1 MSMDAVKIPN
11 GAARI
16 WVALTKSLRLFWI
29 GLLSAAVI
37 ACGGGDRVADV
48 AARDG
53 ILLIGN
59 GSEPMSLDPHL
70 VTGVPENR
78 IISALIEGLIS
89 YHPTDAEEPEPGV
102 AEAWEHNEDYSVW
115 RFRLRENARWTNGD
129 PVTAGDFTYSW
140 QRILSPALGSQY
152 AEMLY
157 VIRNARAFHEG
168 RIEDFG
174 QVGVQAIDDRTLE
187 VSLEGSTPHFLTML
201 KHYSFFPVN
210 PRAVEQF
217 GGMTEHQN
225 RWSTVENY
233 VGNGPFRLAQWTTN
247 QIIRTEKNPD
257 YWDSDRVQLNAIHFF
272 PIDNVNSEETAFR
285 AGRLHMTSTVSPDR
299 IPSFRETIPD
309 QLRID
314 PYLGVYFFRL
324 NVTRAPLNDPRVR
337 EALNLAVDR
346 QLLVD
351 RVAQGGQRPASGFTP
366 HGLDDYPEMDRV
378 RFNPERARQLLAQA
392 GFPGGRGFPKKEI
405 LINTSEAH
413 RKIAEAVQAMWRQ
426 HLGIDVGIYN
436 QEWKVYLDSQSNL
449 DYDISRAGWIGDYP
463 HPMTF
468 LEIFT
473 TGNGN
478 NDTGWSNSTYDRL
491 IREAQAGSPE
501 QRMRL
506 LREAETILLTELPVV
521 PIYWYTRTYL
531 LDPRVQGWHPTL
543 LDNRPYKYVSFG

>member
-11 GAARI
+11 SAAQG
-16 WVALTKSLRLFWI
+16 WATLSKSLRLFWI

-78 IISALIEGLIS
+78 VISALIEGLIS
-89 YHPTDAEEPEPGV
+89 YHPTDANEPEPGV
-102 AEAWEHNEDYSVW
+102 AEAWEHNEDYSLW
-115 RFRLRENARWTNGD
+115 RFRLRDNARWTNGD
-129 PVTAGDFTYSW
+129 PVTAGDFAYSW

-157 VIRNARAFHEG
+157 VIQNARPFHEG
-168 RIEDFG
+168 QIQDFG
-174 QVGVQAIDDRTLE
+174 QVGVRAVDDRTLE
-187 VSLEGSTPHFLTML
+187 VTLEGSTPHFLTML

-210 PRAVEQF
+210 PRVVEQF
-217 GGMTEHQN
+217 GGMTERQN

-233 VGNGPFRLAQWTTN
+233 VGNGPFRLTQWTTN
-247 QIIRTEKNPD
+247 QIIRTEKNQD
-257 YWDSDRVQLNAIHFF
+257 YWDADRVQLNAIHFF
-272 PIDNVNSEETAFR
+272 PIENVNSEETAFR

-299 IPSFRETIPD
+299 IPSFRETMGD

-314 PYLGVYFFRL
+314 PYLGTYFFRL
-324 NVTRAPLNDPRVR
+324 NVTRAPFNDPRVR

-351 RVAQGGQRPASGFTP
+351 RVAQGGQRPATGFTP

-378 RFNPERARQLLAQA
+378 GFDPERARQLLAEA
-392 GFPGGRGFPKKEI
+392 GFPGGQGFPKKEI

-413 RKIAEAVQAMWRQ
+413 RKIAEAIQAMWRT

-478 NDTGWSNSTYDRL
+478 NDTGWSNATYDRL

-501 QRMRL
+501 QRLRL
-506 LREAETILLTELPVV
+506 LREAETILLNELPVV
-521 PIYWYTRTYL
+521 PLYWYTRTYL

>member
-1 MSMDAVKIPN
+1 MDAAKIPN
-11 GAARI
+11 SASQIWAAL
-16 WVALTKSLRLFWI
+16 AKSIRLFSI
-29 GLLSAAVI
+29 GVLSAAVI
-37 ACGGGDRVADV
+37 ACGGGDRPVDV
-48 AARDG
+48 AAKDG

-59 GSEPMSLDPHL
+59 GAEPMSLDPHL
-70 VTGVPENR
+70 VTGVPENK
-78 IISALIEGLIS
+78 IISSLVEGLIA
-89 YHPTDAEEPEPGV
+89 YHPTDADEPEPGV
-102 AEAWEHNEDYSVW
+102 AEAWEHDGDYTVW

-129 PVTAGDFTYSW
+129 PVTAGDFVYSW
-140 QRILSPALGSQY
+140 QRILSPTLGSQY

-168 RIEDFG
+168 QIQDFG
-174 QVGVQAIDDRTLE
+174 QVGVRAIDDRTLE
-187 VSLEGSTPHFLTML
+187 VALTGSTPHFLTML
-201 KHYSFFPVN
+201 MHYSFYPVN

-217 GGMTEHQN
+217 GGMTERQN

-247 QIIRTEKNPD
+247 QIIRVEKNPD
-257 YWDSDRVQLNAIHFF
+257 YWDADRVQLNQIHFF

-285 AGRLHMTSTVSPDR
+285 AGRLHVTNTVSPDR
-299 IPSFRETIPD
+299 IPSFRESMPD
-309 QLRID
+309 HLRID

-324 NVTRAPLNDPRVR
+324 NVTRVPFNDPRVR

-351 RVAQGGQRPASGFTP
+351 RVSQGGQIPATGFTP
-366 HGLDDYPEMDRV
+366 AGLDDYPALDRV
-378 RFNPERARQLLAQA
+378 RFDPERARQLLAEA
-392 GFPGGRGFPKKEI
+392 GFPGGRGFPRKEI

-413 RKIAEAVQAMWRQ
+413 RKIAEAIQAMWRQ

-449 DYDISRAGWIGDYP
+449 DYDISRAGWIADYP

-473 TGNGN
+473 SGNGN
-478 NDTGWSNSTYDRL
+478 NDTGWSNSNYDSL
-491 IREAQAGSPE
+491 IRQAQAGSPE
-501 QRMRL
+501 ERLRLMRQ
-506 LREAETILLTELPVV
+506 AETILTTELPVV

>member
-1 MSMDAVKIPN
+1 MDVQKLANSTREHSI
-11 GAARI
+11 
-16 WVALTKSLRLFWI
+16 ALWKSLHAI
-29 GLLSAAVI
+29 GLGMLCI
-37 ACGGGDRVADV
+37 ALVSCGGSERPVDV

-53 ILLIGN
+53 ILLMGN
-59 GSEPMSLDPHL
+59 GAEPMSLDPHL
-70 VTGVPENR
+70 VTGVPENK
-78 IISALIEGLIS
+78 IISALMEGLIA
-89 YHPTDAEEPEPGV
+89 YHPTDADEPEPGV

-115 RFRLRENARWTNGD
+115 RFRLRGNARWTNGD
-129 PVTAGDFTYSW
+129 PVTAGDFVYSW
-140 QRILSPALGSQY
+140 QRMLSPALGSQY

-157 VIRNARAFHEG
+157 VIHNAQAFHEG
-168 RIEDFG
+168 QIQDFG
-174 QVGVQAIDDRTLE
+174 QVGARAIDDRTLE
-187 VSLEGSTPHFLTML
+187 VRLTGSTPHFLTML

-217 GGMTEHQN
+217 GGMTERQN

-247 QIIRTEKNPD
+247 QIIRAEKNPE
-257 YWDSDRVQLNAIHFF
+257 YWDAARVQLNEIHFF
-272 PIDNVNSEETAFR
+272 PIENVNSEETAFR
-285 AGRLHMTSTVSPDR
+285 AGRLHVTNTVSPDR
-299 IPSFRETIPD
+299 IPSFRQSMPD

-314 PYLGVYFFRL
+314 PYLGTYFFRL

-351 RVAQGGQRPASGFTP
+351 RVSQGGQTPASGFTP
-366 HGLDDYPEMDRV
+366 PGLDDYPTMDRV
-378 RFNPERARQLLAQA
+378 QFNPQRARQLLAEA

-436 QEWKVYLDSQSNL
+436 QEWKVYLDAQSNL
-449 DYDISRAGWIGDYP
+449 DYDIARAGWIGDYP

-478 NDTGWSNSTYDRL
+478 NDTGWTNSNYDAL
-491 IREAQAGSPE
+491 IRQAQAGSPE
-501 QRMRL
+501 ERLRL
-506 LREAETILLTELPVV
+506 LRQAETILLNELPVV
-521 PIYWYTRTYL
+521 PLYWYTRTYL